1 MGKAPLAA
9 TAHQATALSLD
20 DRTLTRRTGLTVPS
34 TFSLHEWKRLGRQLF
49 LISDSSCWWLGDWLV
64 HGQDRYPDRY
74 RQAVEE
80 TGLDYK
86 TLRNYAWV
94 TRRYPAAV
102 RHAGLSFQH
111 HAEVASLP
119 AAEREA
125 WLSRAEREQWS
136 RNVLRRQLRAE
147 LAGPSRAERSREEVR
162 LQLRTT
168 PDRENAWSTAAQR
181 AGQDLADWIIRSLD
195 QAADVEEQRRDAG

>member
-1 MGKAPLAA
+1 MGKAPSAA
-9 TAHQATALSLD
+9 ARPAAALSLD
-20 DRTLTRRTGLTVPS
+20 DRTLTRRTGLTLP
-34 TFSLHEWKRLGRQLF
+34 TRFSLHDWKRLGRQLF

-94 TRRYPAAV
+94 TRRYPAAA

-119 AAEREA
+119 AVERDA
-125 WLSRAEREQWS
+125 WLIRAERENWS
-136 RNVLRRQLRAE
+136 RNMLRRQLRAE
-147 LAGPSRAERSREEVR
+147 LAGASRADRPRKEVR
-162 LQLRTT
+162 LQLLTT
-168 PDRENAWSTAAQR
+168 SDRENAWATAAQR
-181 AGQDLADWIIRSLD
+181 AGRDLADWIIHSLD
-195 QAADVEEQRRDAG
+195 QAADGEEQHRDTG